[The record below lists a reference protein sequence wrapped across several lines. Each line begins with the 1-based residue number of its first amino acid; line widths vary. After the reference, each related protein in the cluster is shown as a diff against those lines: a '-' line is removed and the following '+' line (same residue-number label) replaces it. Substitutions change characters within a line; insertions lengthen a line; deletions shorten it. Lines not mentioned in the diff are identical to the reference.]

1 MRIPQIQLAAPN
13 PMEYAENLNSLKGM
27 PMTKKIFVKRNWS
40 LILLL
45 GFILV
50 LSSCDWNFWKKIR
63 GSGVVLEEIRTVAF
77 FNSLDMGISADIF
90 FSKGDVQSLRI
101 VGDDNIL
108 PHIDTDVRGDG
119 VLEIS
124 SRKNYRTDVGI
135 KIYVVM
141 LQING
146 LILSGSGTIQGQ
158 SPFATNGL
166 ELKITGSGNMDMAV
180 DANEIE
186 SLISG
191 SGPINLRG
199 TALFHR
205 IEIPGSGNMNA
216 LNLITNRCEITIS
229 GSGDCHVF
237 VNSVLDV
244 VISGSGNVYYMGSPG
259 SVTTNI
265 TGSGQVINLE

>member
-1 MRIPQIQLAAPN
+1 MI
-13 PMEYAENLNSLKGM
+13 
-27 PMTKKIFVKRNWS
+27 KKTFVNRNWL

-45 GFILV
+45 GFVLV
-50 LSSCDWNFWKKIR
+50 QSSCDWNFWKRIR
-63 GSGVVLEEIRTVAF
+63 GSGVVLEEIRTVAI
-77 FNSLDMGISADIF
+77 FNGLDMGISADVF
-90 FSKGDVQSLRI
+90 FSKGMVQSLRI

-141 LQING
+141 QQING

-158 SPFATNGL
+158 SPFVTNEL
-166 ELKITGSGNMDMAV
+166 ELKITGSGNMDMDV
-180 DANEIE
+180 DANEIQ

-191 SGPINLRG
+191 SGPVNLRG

-244 VISGSGNVYYMGSPG
+244 KISGSGNVYYMGSPG
-259 SVTTNI
+259 SITTDI
-265 TGSGQVINLE
+265 TGSGQVVKLE